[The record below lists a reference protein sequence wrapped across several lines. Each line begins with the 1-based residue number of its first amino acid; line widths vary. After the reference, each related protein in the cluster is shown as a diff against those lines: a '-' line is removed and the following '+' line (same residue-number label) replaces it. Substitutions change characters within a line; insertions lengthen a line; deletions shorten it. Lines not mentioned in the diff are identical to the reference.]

1 MLDDMTVDEIMRRWP
16 STIRVFQTNRMYCI
30 GCPIGGFH
38 TLPEASEAHG
48 LDPGRLENEIAK
60 AVYSSGSDSPPF

>member
-1 MLDDMTVDEIMRRWP
+1 MLDDLTVDEIMRRWP
-16 STIRVFQTNRMYCI
+16 STIRVFQANQMYCI

-48 LDPGRLENEIAK
+48 LDPDRLEREIAL
-60 AVYSSGSDSPPF
+60 AVYSEGGSLPS

>member
-1 MLDDMTVDEIMRRWP
+1 MLEDMTVDEIMRRWP
-16 STIRVFQTNRMYCI
+16 STIGVFQTNRMYCI

-48 LDPGRLENEIAK
+48 LDAVGLEREIAL
-60 AVYSSGSDSPPF
+60 AIRQSRAESMPF